1 MQEQE
6 QEQQQQQGQEQ
17 QQGEWVAAGE
27 ESVLVLLE
35 LLQQVVAGTQ
45 LSPGGAVRD
54 STRLKL

>member
-1 MQEQE
+1 MQE
-6 QEQQQQQGQEQ
+6 QQQGQEQRWQQQ